1 MGAGKFEVIGGA
13 CLIDLGLDRWR
24 LRNFVCSG
32 CGCWSCWF

>member
-1 MGAGKFEVIGGA
+1 MGVGKFEVIGGA

-32 CGCWSCWF
+32 CGCWPC

>member
-1 MGAGKFEVIGGA
+1 MGAGKFEVTRGV

-32 CGCWSCWF
+32 CSC